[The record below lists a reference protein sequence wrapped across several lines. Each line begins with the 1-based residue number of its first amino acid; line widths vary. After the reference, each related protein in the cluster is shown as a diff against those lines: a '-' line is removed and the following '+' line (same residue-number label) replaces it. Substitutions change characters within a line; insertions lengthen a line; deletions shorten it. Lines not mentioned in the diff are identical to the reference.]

1 MASIRKRGETFTITA
16 YMGYDEQGKQIK
28 KTTTYRPPEGV
39 TAGKAEKLAKAFAAQ
54 WEDKVR
60 GYVALD
66 ENRTFAE
73 LAKWYYESV
82 APLKLKDNVRID
94 NMSIINTY
102 IMPTLARKKL
112 KEITPAMLDALFAEL
127 RKSGRTKDTYK
138 LIEGCSLPKGSKD
151 GNNSISGISR
161 RTGIARATIQR
172 LSDGRGIEKGNAEKI
187 AAALNV
193 RFDDMFI
200 SDMQDRSLEE
210 SSISRIRRCLSAIFT
225 AAVQKEIMRRNPVAN
240 TVIISKKS
248 RKPVSFLDET
258 QALALVQHLEQ
269 QHDFQYK
276 VMINTLLFTGMRGGE
291 LCGLQWQDIDF
302 EKGIIH
308 IRHTLAYVRN
318 VGQERGPRPG
328 SNGKRASVYEL
339 QSPKTAA
346 GERYVVIPQSLKGLL
361 IEHKARQE
369 RACDAASE
377 WVHPEMVFTTTGGN
391 FYSES
396 YLNARFKKTVRA
408 LGLPQDTHLH
418 SLRHTTASL
427 LINSDVSPKLIADQL
442 GHASSSITQDIYSHI
457 FASSRAKAA
466 QALDLKLNPTNA

>member
-16 YMGYDEQGKQIK
+16 YMGYDEQGRQIK

-60 GYVALD
+60 GYVSLD

-112 KEITPAMLDALFAEL
+112 KEITPAMLDALFSDL
-127 RKSGRTKDTYK
+127 RMNGRTKDTYR
-138 LIEGCSLPKGSKD
+138 LVGGYELPKGRYRGVNLCSLARD
-151 GNNSISGISR
+151 TGMSRTTLARLNSGH
-161 RTGIARATIQR
+161 
-172 LSDGRGIEKGNAEKI
+172 GIEKGNAEKI
-187 AAALNV
+187 AAALNT

-200 SDMQDRSLEE
+200 SDMQDRSLEQ
-210 SSISRIRRCLSAIFT
+210 STISRIRRCLSAIFT
-225 AAVQKEIMRRNPVAN
+225 AGVQKEIMRRNPVAN
-240 TVIISKKS
+240 TVAISKKS
-248 RKPVSFLDET
+248 KKSVSYLDET
-258 QALALVQHLEQ
+258 QALALVSHLEQ
-269 QHDFQYK
+269 QDDFQYK

-291 LCGLQWQDIDF
+291 LCALQWQDIDF
-302 EKGIIH
+302 EKGIIY
-308 IRHTLAYVRN
+308 IRHTLSYIRN
-318 VGQERGPRPG
+318 VGQNRGPRPG

-339 QSPKTAA
+339 QTPKTENS
-346 GERYVVIPQSLKGLL
+346 ERYVVIPQSLKGLL
-361 IEHKARQE
+361 MEHRQRQE
-369 RACDAASE
+369 NSRASAAQWE
-377 WVHPEMVFTTTGGN
+377 HPDMVFTTTGGN
-391 FYSES
+391 YYSES
-396 YLNARFKKTVRA
+396 YLNARFKKTVRKM
-408 LGLPQDTHLH
+408 GLPDDTHLH

-427 LINSDVSPKLIADQL
+427 LINSDVSPKVIAEQL
-442 GHASSSITQDIYSHI
+442 GHASASITQDIYSHI

-466 QALDLKLNPTNA
+466 QALDLKLNPAN

>member
-28 KTTTYRPPEGV
+28 KTTTYRPPENV

-94 NMSIINTY
+94 NMSMINTY
-102 IMPTLARKKL
+102 IMPALARKKL

-127 RKSGRTKDTYK
+127 RRNGRTKDTYK
-138 LIEGCSLPKGSKD
+138 LVDGYELPKGRYRGVNLCS
-151 GNNSISGISR
+151 
-161 RTGIARATIQR
+161 IARDADMSRTTLAR
-172 LSDGRGIEKGNAEKI
+172 LSAGHGIEKGNAEKI
-187 AAALNV
+187 AAVLNE

-200 SDMQDRSLEE
+200 SDMQDRSLEQ

-240 TVIISKKS
+240 TVPISKKS
-248 RKPVSFLDET
+248 KKPVSYLDET

-269 QHDFQYK
+269 QSDFQYK

-302 EKGIIH
+302 EQGIIY
-308 IRHTLAYVRN
+308 IRHTLAYIRN
-318 VGQERGPRPG
+318 VGQARGQRPG
-328 SNGKRASVYEL
+328 SQGKISSVYEL

-361 IEHKARQE
+361 LEHRKRQE
-369 RACDAASE
+369 SARAATVQWE
-377 WVHPEMVFTTTGGN
+377 HPEMVFTTIGGN
-391 FYSES
+391 YYSEA
-396 YLNARFKKTVRA
+396 YLNTRFKKTVRTM
-408 LGLPQDTHLH
+408 GLPDDTHLH

-427 LINSDVSPKLIADQL
+427 LINSDVSPKLIAEQL

-457 FASSRAKAA
+457 FASSKAKAA

>member
-1 MASIRKRGETFTITA
+1 MASIRKRGDTFTITA
-16 YMGYDEQGKQIK
+16 YMGYDEKGRQIK

-39 TAGKAEKLAKAFAAQ
+39 TAGKAEKLAKAYAAQ

-73 LAKWYYESV
+73 LTKWYYESV

-127 RKSGRTKDTYK
+127 RRSGRTKDTYR
-138 LIEGCSLPKGSKD
+138 LMEGFSLPKGSKD
-151 GNNSISGISR
+151 GNNSISGIAR
-161 RTGIARATIQR
+161 RTGISRNTIQR

-187 AAALNV
+187 AAAMNA
-193 RFDDMFI
+193 RFDDMFV

-210 SSISRIRRCLSAIFT
+210 STISRIRRCLSAIFT
-225 AAVQKEIMRRNPVAN
+225 AGVQKEIMRRNPVAN

-248 RKPVSFLDET
+248 RRPVSYLDET
-258 QALALVQHLEQ
+258 QALALVRHLEQ
-269 QHDFQYK
+269 QPDFQYK

-302 EKGIIH
+302 ERGILY
-308 IRHTLAYVRN
+308 IRHTLSYVRN

-346 GERYVVIPQSLKGLL
+346 GERYVVIPQSLKRLL
-361 IEHKARQE
+361 MEHRARQE
-369 RACDAASE
+369 RACAAAAE
-377 WVHPEMVFTTTGGN
+377 WVHPDMVFTTTGGN
-391 FYSES
+391 YFSEG
-396 YLNARFKKTVRA
+396 YLNTKFKKTVRA
-408 LGLPQDTHLH
+408 MGLPEDTHLH

-466 QALDLKLNPTNA
+466 QALDLKLNPTNT